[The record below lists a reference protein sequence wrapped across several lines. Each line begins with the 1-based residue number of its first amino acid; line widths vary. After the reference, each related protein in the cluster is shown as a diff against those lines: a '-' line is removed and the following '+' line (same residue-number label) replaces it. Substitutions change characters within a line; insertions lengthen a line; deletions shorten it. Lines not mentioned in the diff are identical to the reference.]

1 MNFPGM
7 GLIKKW
13 AADAEHPGK
22 LNDAFF
28 ARKADLGIA
37 ESSWQLQYD
46 DTGFIRDG
54 FPTYGTY

>member
-1 MNFPGM
+1 M
-7 GLIKKW
+7 GLVKEW

-28 ARKADLGIA
+28 VRKADLGIA

-54 FPTYGTY
+54 FPSYGTY